1 MQFFLGLRPNL
12 RAPDSLVDTVCNEY
26 TFCVRCVRNIACYT
40 VDDDGSAWSEL
51 LASQRSLQNESIFRL
66 LLKVAVI
73 RVHQCESI
81 LIFCGVL
88 TPMFDSCAN
97 DWRCSEVEL
106 HFSLRAERHSA
117 VSMQNESVCHTI
129 MHQVTYL
136 AGVGRGSC
144 SSFS

>member
-1 MQFFLGLRPNL
+1 MFLKP
-12 RAPDSLVDTVCNEY
+12 
-26 TFCVRCVRNIACYT
+26 FVRSVRNIASYML
-40 VDDDGSAWSEL
+40 VDVRLLWSEL

-88 TPMFDSCAN
+88 TPILYIKI
-97 DWRCSEVEL
+97 EL
-106 HFSLRAERHSA
+106 MVGDEAIFGLFSFGDERHSA
-117 VSMQNESVCHTI
+117 APMQNDSVHHTP

-136 AGVGRGSC
+136 AGVGRGSR